1 MSASHVAIAQQQD
14 VVAMYLFQGQ
24 SEETW
29 RVQFEMRTKLQVQD
43 AIKAAELTSEQA
55 KQLELAVRGDFSRFY
70 RDIEKVREETK
81 GLTFNNVQDQQKIW
95 AAIQPVYTRGTE
107 GLLSDTSLFYK
118 VLDSV
123 LTEVQKERYKQHLK
137 ERQQRHLWAIVKMTI
152 ADVEKRLPLT
162 VEQRQALLELVQNS
176 DLPAQ
181 IPKAYEPYVGY
192 AMLCR
197 IAVSEMESPILDE
210 HQRDTFHELL
220 QPYRGYVQSITW

>member
-1 MSASHVAIAQQQD
+1 
-14 VVAMYLFQGQ
+14 MYLFQGE

-70 RDIEKVREETK
+70 RDIAKVREETK
-81 GLTFNNVQDQQKIW
+81 DLTFNNAQDQQKIW

-107 GLLSDTSLFYK
+107 GLLSDTSLFNK
-118 VLDSV
+118 VLDAV
-123 LTEVQKERYKQHLK
+123 LTEAQKERYKQHL
-137 ERQQRHLWAIVKMTI
+137 RQREERHLWAIVKMTI
-152 ADVEKRLPLT
+152 ADVEKRMPLT
-162 VEQRQALLELVQNS
+162 VEQRQALLELVQQH

-181 IPKAYEPYVGY
+181 VQKSYQPFVGY

-197 IAVSEMESPILDE
+197 IADSELAPIFDE
-210 HQRDTFHELL
+210 HQRDTLQELL
-220 QPYRGYVQSITW
+220 QPYQGYVQSITW